1 MDFKAWLLRR
11 KMARQKRIIAWEPF
25 LEVVDRDQGTLI
37 CERDHSKAPTRWWW
51 TRDDIYAIAP
61 FPFGDSLSMS
71 LHGEFLPFRKWCFEK
86 YTSPQTGS
94 AVLVLSTLDQRRS
107 VKEKLYELRV
117 VEMVPPREP
126 RKKAEDS

>member
-1 MDFKAWLLRR
+1 TLFGNQSVRRGPREFGALAGCLVFLPLLAVAAVISLPYLFFWKTGMDFKAWLLRR

-61 FPFGDSLSMS
+61 FPFGDS
-71 LHGEFLPFRKWCFEK
+71 
-86 YTSPQTGS
+86 Y
-94 AVLVLSTLDQRRS
+94 V
-107 VKEKLYELRV
+107 Y
-117 VEMVPPREP
+117 VPPRRVPAVPEVVF
-126 RKKAEDS
+126 